1 MNLQLHI
8 GSKTL
13 DKNKWESMCS
23 KRSFLSLPFKLAFE
37 QHHKSNIKHL
47 YYVAD
52 DKENK
57 AIGYAQEFNIR
68 SNRIRDYQKKNKVKG
83 NLIKLVLNLLN
94 LKVVALGNGLLTN
107 ISNFSAVKLS
117 NNIDFFNSLLLRIQK
132 DLSAD
137 KFIIPDHFF
146 KELKV
151 ENPNEVFPELI
162 KVVVDQDMHLKI
174 SKEWNT
180 FEDYTNALKKKYRSR
195 LKSVMKKSKCVEIKA
210 LTQPELVKH
219 TEKMQELFDNVHQK
233 SAFGISPLNTS
244 IYTDLIDSDNPKCQ
258 VFAYFLADEMIA
270 FSSELKDDDNLY
282 SYFIG
287 LDYRYNKSHRLY
299 ERILNETIKSAISN
313 KKSKLILGRTA
324 AEFKSNVGAQ
334 PIYSEIFVY
343 LKSPIL
349 RRLLRPIL
357 ENIQPG
363 NWVQRNPFKEII

>member
-1 MNLQLHI
+1 LNLQLHI

-13 DKNKWESMCS
+13 DKNKWERMCPEG
-23 KRSFLSLPFKLAFE
+23 SFLSLPFKLAFE

-47 YYVAD
+47 YYVVD

-68 SNRIRDYQKKNKVKG
+68 SNRIRDYQKKNKAKG
-83 NLIKLVLNLLN
+83 GLINIVLELLN

-132 DLSAD
+132 DLSVD

-174 SKEWNT
+174 SKDWNT
-180 FEDYTNALKKKYRSR
+180 FEDYTKALKKKYRSR
-195 LKSVMKKSKCVEIKA
+195 LKSVMKKSEHIEIKV
-210 LTQPELVKH
+210 LTQTELVKH
-219 TEKMQELFDNVHQK
+219 TEKMQKLFNNVYQK
-233 SAFGISPLNTS
+233 SAFGISQFNTS
-244 IYTDLIDSDNPKCQ
+244 IYTDLIESDNPKCQ

-270 FSSELKDDDNLY
+270 FSSELKDDNNLY

-299 ERILNETIKSAISN
+299 ERILNESIKSAISN
-313 KKSKLILGRTA
+313 KKSNLILGRTA

-357 ENIQPG
+357 ENIQPS
-363 NWVQRNPFKEII
+363 NWIQRNPFKEII

>member
-1 MNLQLHI
+1 
-8 GSKTL
+8 
-13 DKNKWESMCS
+13 MCPDN
-23 KRSFLSLPFKLAFE
+23 SFLSLPFKMAFE

-52 DKENK
+52 DKEYK

-68 SNRIRDYQKKNKVKG
+68 SNRIHDYQKKNKVKG
-83 NLIKLVLNLLN
+83 SLINTVLKLLN

-107 ISNFSAVKLS
+107 ISNFSAVKLL
-117 NNIDFFNSLLLRIQK
+117 NNVDFFNSLLMRIQK

-151 ENPNEVFPELI
+151 ENPNKVFPELI
-162 KVVVDQDMHLKI
+162 KVVVDHDMRLEI
-174 SKEWNT
+174 SKNWNT
-180 FEDYTNALKKKYRSR
+180 FEDYTKALKKKYRTR
-195 LKSVMKKSKCVEIKA
+195 LKSVMKKSRGIEIKV
-210 LTQPELVKH
+210 LTQAELVKH
-219 TEKMQELFDNVHQK
+219 AEKMQELFENVHQK
-233 SAFGISPLNTS
+233 SAFGISPFNTS
-244 IYTDLIDSDNPKCQ
+244 IYTDLIDFDNPKCQ

-270 FSSELKDDDNLY
+270 FSSELKDDYNLY

-299 ERILNETIKSAISN
+299 ERILNETIKSAIRN
-313 KKSKLILGRTA
+313 KKSNLIFGRTA

-334 PIYSEIFVY
+334 PVHSEIFVY
-343 LKSPIL
+343 LKSPVL

-357 ENIQPG
+357 ENIQPS
-363 NWVQRNPFKEII
+363 NWIQRSPFKKII

>member
-8 GSKTL
+8 SSKTL
-13 DKNKWESMCS
+13 DKNKWESLCPNG
-23 KRSFLSLPFKLAFE
+23 SFLSLPFKLAFE
-37 QHHKSNIKHL
+37 KHHKSNIKHL

-52 DKENK
+52 DEDNQ

-68 SNRIRDYQKKNKVKG
+68 SNRIHDYQRKNKVKG
-83 NLIKLVLNLLN
+83 SLVNLVLKLSN

-132 DLSAD
+132 NLSAD

-162 KVVVDQDMHLKI
+162 KVVVDQDMHLNI
-174 SKEWNT
+174 LKEWNT
-180 FEDYTNALKKKYRSR
+180 FEDYTKALKKKYRSR
-195 LKSVMKKSKCVEIKA
+195 LKSVMKKSEEIEIKV
-210 LTQPELVKH
+210 LTQKELVKH
-219 TEKMQELFDNVHQK
+219 AEKMQELFENVHQK
-233 SAFGISPLNTS
+233 SAFSISPFNTS
-244 IYTDLIDSDNPKCQ
+244 IYTDLFDSGNPKCQ
-258 VFAYFLADEMIA
+258 VFGYFLSDKMIA
-270 FSSELKDDDNLY
+270 FSSELQDDDNLY

-334 PIYSEIFVY
+334 PIHSEIFVY
-343 LKSPIL
+343 LKSPVL
-349 RRLLRPIL
+349 RRLLKPFL
-357 ENIQPG
+357 ENIQPS

>member
-1 MNLQLHI
+1 
-8 GSKTL
+8 
-13 DKNKWESMCS
+13 MCPNDA
-23 KRSFLSLPFKLAFE
+23 FLSLPFKLAFE
-37 QHHKSNIKHL
+37 KHHKSNIKHL
-47 YYVAD
+47 YYIAD
-52 DKENK
+52 DRESK

-68 SNRIRDYQKKNKVKG
+68 SNRIRDYQRKNKVKG
-83 NLIKLVLNLLN
+83 NLISLVLKLLN

-117 NNIDFFNSLLLRIQK
+117 NNIDFFNSLLLRMQK
-132 DLSAD
+132 VLSAN

-162 KVVVDQDMHLKI
+162 KVMVDQDMRLEI
-174 SKEWNT
+174 SKNWNT
-180 FEDYTNALKKKYRSR
+180 FEDYTKDLKKKYRSR
-195 LKSVMKKSKCVEIKA
+195 LKSVMKKSENIEIKV
-210 LTQPELVKH
+210 LTQNQLVKQA
-219 TEKMQELFDNVHQK
+219 EKLQELFENVHQK
-233 SAFGISPLNTS
+233 SSFGISPFNTS

-258 VFAYFLADEMIA
+258 VFGYFLSDEMIA

-324 AEFKSNVGAQ
+324 AEFKSNVGAK
-334 PIYSEIFVY
+334 PVHSEIFVY

-349 RRLLRPIL
+349 RRLLKPIL
-357 ENIQPG
+357 ENIQPS

>member
-1 MNLQLHI
+1 MNLKLHI
-8 GSKTL
+8 ASKTL
-13 DKNKWESMCS
+13 DKNSWQKLCA
-23 KRSFLSLPFKLAFE
+23 KNPFLSLPFLLAFE
-37 QHHKSNIKHL
+37 KHHSISIKHI
-47 YYVAD
+47 YYMANNN
-52 DKENK
+52 ENK
-57 AIGYAQEFNIR
+57 LIGYAQEFNIQT
-68 SNRIRDYQKKNKVKG
+68 SRIRDYQKKNDVKE
-83 NLIKLVLNLLN
+83 NLINLVLKLLD

-107 ISNFSAVKLS
+107 ISTLSAVKLS
-117 NNIDFFNSLLLRIQK
+117 NKIDFFNSLLLHIQK
-132 DLSAD
+132 KLSTN

-162 KVVVDQDMHLKI
+162 KVVVDQDMQLNI
-174 SKEWNT
+174 SKDWNT
-180 FEDYTNALKKKYRSR
+180 FEDYTKALKKKYRNR
-195 LKSVMKKSKCVEIKA
+195 LKSVMKKSEDIEIKV
-210 LTQPELVKH
+210 LTHAELVKYA
-219 TEKMQELFDNVHQK
+219 EVMQKLFDNVHQK
-233 SAFGISPLNTS
+233 SAFGISPFNTS
-244 IYTDLIDSDNPKCQ
+244 IYTHLIDSGNPKCQ

-270 FSSELKDDDNLY
+270 FSSELKDDNSLY

-334 PIYSEIFVY
+334 AIRSEIFVY

-349 RRLLRPIL
+349 RRLLKPIL
-357 ENIQPG
+357 ENIQPK

>member
-8 GSKTL
+8 SSKTL
-13 DKNKWESMCS
+13 DKNKWESLCPNG
-23 KRSFLSLPFKLAFE
+23 SFLSLPFKLAFE
-37 QHHKSNIKHL
+37 KHHKSNIKHL

-52 DKENK
+52 DEDNQ

-68 SNRIRDYQKKNKVKG
+68 SNRIHDYQRKNKVKRSLV
-83 NLIKLVLNLLN
+83 NLVLKLSN

-117 NNIDFFNSLLLRIQK
+117 NNIDFFNSLLLHIQK
-132 DLSAD
+132 NLSAD

-162 KVVVDQDMHLKI
+162 KVVVDQDMHLNI
-174 SKEWNT
+174 LKEWKT
-180 FEDYTNALKKKYRSR
+180 FEDYTKALKKKYRSR
-195 LKSVMKKSKCVEIKA
+195 LKSVMKKSEEIEIKV
-210 LTQPELVKH
+210 LTQKELVKH
-219 TEKMQELFDNVHQK
+219 AEKMQELFENVHQK
-233 SAFGISPLNTS
+233 SAFSISPFNTS
-244 IYTDLIDSDNPKCQ
+244 IYTDLFDSGNPKCQ
-258 VFAYFLADEMIA
+258 VFGYFLSDKMIA
-270 FSSELKDDDNLY
+270 FSSELQDDDNLY

-334 PIYSEIFVY
+334 PIHSEIFVY
-343 LKSPIL
+343 LKSPVL
-349 RRLLRPIL
+349 RRLLKPFL
-357 ENIQPG
+357 ENIQPS

>member
-8 GSKTL
+8 SSKTL
-13 DKNKWESMCS
+13 DKNKWESLCPNG
-23 KRSFLSLPFKLAFE
+23 SFLSLPFKLAFE
-37 QHHKSNIKHL
+37 KHHKSNIKHL

-52 DKENK
+52 DEDNQ

-68 SNRIRDYQKKNKVKG
+68 SNRIHDYQRKNKVKG
-83 NLIKLVLNLLN
+83 SLVNLVLKLSN

-117 NNIDFFNSLLLRIQK
+117 NNIDFFNSLLLHIQK
-132 DLSAD
+132 NLRAD

-162 KVVVDQDMHLKI
+162 KVVVDQDMHLNI
-174 SKEWNT
+174 LNEWNT
-180 FEDYTNALKKKYRSR
+180 FEDYTKALKKKYRSR
-195 LKSVMKKSKCVEIKA
+195 LKSVMKKSEEIEIKV
-210 LTQPELVKH
+210 LTQKELVKH
-219 TEKMQELFDNVHQK
+219 AEKMQELFENVHQK
-233 SAFGISPLNTS
+233 SAFSISPFNTS
-244 IYTDLIDSDNPKCQ
+244 IYTDLFDSGNPKCQ
-258 VFAYFLADEMIA
+258 VFGYFLSDKMIA
-270 FSSELKDDDNLY
+270 FSSELQDDDNLY

-334 PIYSEIFVY
+334 PIHSEIFVY
-343 LKSPIL
+343 LKSPVL
-349 RRLLRPIL
+349 RRLLKPFL
-357 ENIQPG
+357 ENIQPS

>member
-8 GSKTL
+8 SSKTL
-13 DKNKWESMCS
+13 DKNKWESLCANS
-23 KRSFLSLPFKLAFE
+23 SFLSLPFKLAFE
-37 QHHKSNIKHL
+37 KHHKSNIKHL

-68 SNRIRDYQKKNKVKG
+68 SNRIRDYQRKNKLKG
-83 NLIKLVLNLLN
+83 SLINLVLKLLN

-107 ISNFSAVKLS
+107 ISNFSAVKLL

-162 KVVVDQDMHLKI
+162 KVVVDQDMHLNI
-174 SKEWNT
+174 SKNWNT
-180 FEDYTNALKKKYRSR
+180 FEDYTKALKKKYRNR
-195 LKSVMKKSKCVEIKA
+195 LKSVIKKSEGVEIKL
-210 LTQPELVKH
+210 LTKTEIVKH
-219 TEKMQELFDNVHQK
+219 AEKMQELFENVHK
-233 SAFGISPLNTS
+233 RSAFGISPFNTS
-244 IYTDLIDSDNPKCQ
+244 IYTDLIDSDDPKCQ

-270 FSSELKDDDNLY
+270 FSSELEDNDTLY

-313 KKSKLILGRTA
+313 KKSNLILGRTA

-334 PIYSEIFVY
+334 PVHSEIFVY
-343 LKSPIL
+343 LKSPFL

-357 ENIQPG
+357 EDIQPS

>member
-13 DKNKWESMCS
+13 DKNKWEGMCPEG
-23 KRSFLSLPFKLAFE
+23 SFLSLPFKLAFE

-47 YYVAD
+47 YYVAY

-68 SNRIRDYQKKNKVKG
+68 SNRIRDYQKKNNIKRS
-83 NLIKLVLNLLN
+83 LINIVLKLLN

-117 NNIDFFNSLLLRIQK
+117 NNIDFFNSLLQRIQK

-151 ENPNEVFPELI
+151 EKPNEVFPELI

-174 SKEWNT
+174 SKNWNT
-180 FEDYTNALKKKYRSR
+180 FEDYTKALKKKYRSR
-195 LKSVMKKSKCVEIKA
+195 LKSVMKKSEYIEIKI
-210 LTQPELVKH
+210 LTQRELVKYA
-219 TEKMQELFDNVHQK
+219 EKMQKLFDNVHQK
-233 SAFGISPLNTS
+233 SAFGISPFNTS
-244 IYTDLIDSDNPKCQ
+244 IYTDLIESDNPKCQ

-270 FSSELKDDDNLY
+270 FSSELKDDNNLY

-299 ERILNETIKSAISN
+299 ERILNETIKSAISS

-324 AEFKSNVGAQ
+324 AEFKSNVGAK

-343 LKSPIL
+343 LKSPVL

-357 ENIQPG
+357 KSIQPS

>member
-8 GSKTL
+8 SSKTL
-13 DKNKWESMCS
+13 DKNKWESLCANG
-23 KRSFLSLPFKLAFE
+23 SFLSLPFKLAFE
-37 QHHKSNIKHL
+37 KHHKSNIKHL

-52 DKENK
+52 DEDNQ

-68 SNRIRDYQKKNKVKG
+68 SNRIHDYQRKNKVKG
-83 NLIKLVLNLLN
+83 SLVNLVLKLSN

-132 DLSAD
+132 NLSAD

-162 KVVVDQDMHLKI
+162 KVVVDQDMHLNI
-174 SKEWNT
+174 LKEWNT
-180 FEDYTNALKKKYRSR
+180 FEDYTKALKKKYRSR
-195 LKSVMKKSKCVEIKA
+195 LKSVMKKSEEIEIKV
-210 LTQPELVKH
+210 LTQKELVKH
-219 TEKMQELFDNVHQK
+219 AEKMQELFENVHQK
-233 SAFGISPLNTS
+233 SAFSISPFNTS
-244 IYTDLIDSDNPKCQ
+244 IYTDLFDSGNPKCQ
-258 VFAYFLADEMIA
+258 VFGYFLSDKMIA
-270 FSSELKDDDNLY
+270 FSSELQDDDNLY

-334 PIYSEIFVY
+334 PIHSEIFVY
-343 LKSPIL
+343 LKSPVL
-349 RRLLRPIL
+349 RRLLKPFL
-357 ENIQPG
+357 ENIQPS

>member
-13 DKNKWESMCS
+13 DKNKWERMCPEG
-23 KRSFLSLPFKLAFE
+23 SFLSLPFKLAFE

-47 YYVAD
+47 YYVVD

-68 SNRIRDYQKKNKVKG
+68 SNRIRDYQKKNKAKG
-83 NLIKLVLNLLN
+83 GLINIVLELLN

-132 DLSAD
+132 DLSVD

-174 SKEWNT
+174 SKDWNT
-180 FEDYTNALKKKYRSR
+180 FEDYTKALKKKYRSR
-195 LKSVMKKSKCVEIKA
+195 LKSVMKKSEHIEIKV
-210 LTQPELVKH
+210 LTQTELVKH
-219 TEKMQELFDNVHQK
+219 TEKMQKLFNNVYQK
-233 SAFGISPLNTS
+233 SAFGISQFNTS
-244 IYTDLIDSDNPKCQ
+244 IYTDLIESDNPKCQ

-270 FSSELKDDDNLY
+270 FSSELKDDNNLY

-299 ERILNETIKSAISN
+299 ERILNESIKSAISN
-313 KKSKLILGRTA
+313 KKSNLILGRTA

-343 LKSPIL
+343 LNSPIL

-357 ENIQPG
+357 ENIQPS
-363 NWVQRNPFKEII
+363 NWIQRNPFKEII